1 MSFLKETD
9 TDFGAL
15 YSKLEEDI
23 KDNMDEDKLRAYE
36 DCSFVTT
43 KHAQMKS
50 RLLNLLLSFMQQKE
64 IKYAA
69 FLKPVIIGNEAAPS
83 FRHKSVSAHKTYNKT
98 SGISETNRC
107 IALGIIKK

>member
-50 RLLNLLLSFMQQKE
+50 RLLNLLLSFMQQNE
-64 IKYAA
+64 IKHAA
-69 FLKPVIIGNEAAPS
+69 FLKPVIIGNEHHFSRFFQVKHIQVRKRAS
-83 FRHKSVSAHKTYNKT
+83 SQS
-98 SGISETNRC
+98 
-107 IALGIIKK
+107 

>member
-50 RLLNLLLSFMQQKE
+50 RLLNLLLSFMQQNE
-64 IKYAA
+64 IKHAA
-69 FLKPVIIGNEAAPS
+69 FLKPVIIGDEAVPS
-83 FRHKSVSAHKTYNKT
+83 FFKIF
-98 SGISETNRC
+98 SGEGLELVKLTG
-107 IALGIIKK
+107 A